1 MYKKKQYINSTLQL
15 SKTKILFLIVSTLH
29 FKIASQYFTHT
40 LNFSLLIV
48 FLTMNGLKKLRQTL
62 RRNNSK
68 SRNNKPLNEVY
79 IYTPLPDH
87 KNGYI
92 IEYRHSNSSEI
103 YYYKYKEITRGT
115 LTKYGYLVCEH
126 YNRNYDN
133 SKYNKN
139 NKNDFSEEIDY
150 KTLFS
155 VNSDEKE
162 CIFYQTVADKEQIA
176 LEKRW
181 MNELREKG
189 KLQISAYDDDGEWS
203 TLMQHNND
211 FIISDNIQ
219 RRRLDEILNKID
231 LYNDIPTRT
240 LPPLSIH
247 QLSNDKEN
255 GGNEENHNNYN
266 NYYEYYT
273 PPLSPKT
280 PPSSPIENHTHIA
293 SKSLLNMNIRQ
304 RDKNKEKFQEDHQQP
319 KEKVKKL
326 IHLTQPKFRKTPMV
340 YTYDP
345 EDALEYKDCRCEYCL
360 VDDYIE

>member
-1 MYKKKQYINSTLQL
+1 
-15 SKTKILFLIVSTLH
+15 
-29 FKIASQYFTHT
+29 
-40 LNFSLLIV
+40 
-48 FLTMNGLKKLRQTL
+48 MNGLKKLRQTL
-62 RRNNSK
+62 RRNSNK
-68 SRNNKPLNEVY
+68 ARNNKPLSEVY

-92 IEYRHSNSSEI
+92 IEFRHSNSSEI
-103 YYYKYKEITRGT
+103 YYYKYKEIAGGT
-115 LTKYGYLVCEH
+115 LTKYGYLVCDH

-139 NKNDFSEEIDY
+139 NKSDFNEEIDY

-155 VNSDEKE
+155 VNSNDKE

-203 TLMQHNND
+203 ALMQHNNN
-211 FIISDNIQ
+211 FSIADNIQ

-231 LYNDIPTRT
+231 LCNDVPPKHK
-240 LPPLSIH
+240 LPPLSTFH
-247 QLSNDKEN
+247 QLPNDSLKEN
-255 GGNEENHNNYN
+255 SGNEENYN
-266 NYYEYYT
+266 NYYEFYT

-280 PPSSPIENHTHIA
+280 PPSSPIENHANFA
-293 SKSLLNMNIRQ
+293 SKSLLNMSIRQ
-304 RDKNKEKFQEDHQQP
+304 RDKQQP
-319 KEKVKKL
+319 KEKIKKL
-326 IHLTQPKFRKTPMV
+326 IHLTQPKFLKTPMV

-360 VDDYIE
+360 IDDDYYYIE

>member
-1 MYKKKQYINSTLQL
+1 
-15 SKTKILFLIVSTLH
+15 
-29 FKIASQYFTHT
+29 
-40 LNFSLLIV
+40 
-48 FLTMNGLKKLRQTL
+48 MNGLKKLRQTL
-62 RRNNSK
+62 RRNGNK
-68 SRNNKPLNEVY
+68 SRSNNKPLNEVY
-79 IYTPLPDH
+79 IYTPLPNH

-92 IEYRHSNSSEI
+92 IEFRHSDSSEI
-103 YYYKYKEITRGT
+103 YYYKYKEIAGGT
-115 LTKYGYLVCEH
+115 LTKYGYLVCDH
-126 YNRNYDN
+126 YIRNYDN
-133 SKYNKN
+133 SKY

-155 VNSDEKE
+155 VNSDDKE

-189 KLQISAYDDDGEWS
+189 KLHISAYDDDGEWS

-231 LYNDIPTRT
+231 LNNNDIPTRT

-247 QLSNDKEN
+247 QLSNNNNSSVKEN
-255 GGNEENHNNYN
+255 VENVENYN
-266 NYYEYYT
+266 NYYEFYT

-280 PPSSPIENHTHIA
+280 PPSSPTENFANITQ
-293 SKSLLNMNIRQ
+293 KSLLNMNIRQ
-304 RDKNKEKFQEDHQQP
+304 RDKNKGKKYQEEQQQP

-345 EDALEYKDCRCEYCL
+345 EDALEYKDCRCDYCL
-360 VDDYIE
+360 IDDYYE